1 MGLDTDLPKLILEQ
15 EVSPNVRCLFYQTSD
30 NPTVAIHG
38 SILAGTSSEK
48 QAKSGIA
55 ELTARLLIR
64 GTRKLSATRIADL
77 LESVGATASFRN
89 SQDSIVFQ
97 ARMTSDWTRRV
108 LGIVAEC
115 LTRPALSAS
124 DVAREKEGLLTDIR
138 LRDDDTT
145 RRGLRELSQFVYP
158 AGHPYRRDRL
168 GATDSVK
175 KIGQSDVRKYVEDEV
190 NPSPVLIV
198 FAGHFKKEEA
208 ITWTRRTFG
217 ERDAKRRTDPRPA
230 QDEPEATSQKEI
242 VMPHKTQS
250 DILIGGM
257 ASSRTH
263 PDYEPLNLL
272 NAILGELGFM
282 GRLGERVRDKEGLA
296 YSCSSFVN
304 SGLFGGSWTALA
316 GVNPRNVTKA
326 LALMREEIQRV
337 GVELVGEQEL
347 EDAKQNQ
354 IGSALMELESTEGI
368 ARTSHSLAHFG
379 LGLDYFTKR
388 RSLFAKITREDLLAM
403 AKKYLDS
410 ARLST
415 VIVGPRAKGESKS

>member
-1 MGLDTDLPKLILEQ
+1 MGLDTDLPKLIQEQ
-15 EVSPNVRCLFYQTSD
+15 EVNPNVRCLFYQTSD

-48 QAKSGIA
+48 PAKSGIA

-64 GTRKLSATRIADL
+64 GSRKLSATRIADL

-97 ARMTSDWTRRV
+97 ARMTSDWTMRV

-124 DVAREKEGLLTDIR
+124 DVSREKEGLLTDIR

-145 RRGLRELSQFVYP
+145 RRGLRELSQLVYP

-168 GATDSVK
+168 GAAESVI
-175 KIGQSDVRKYVEDEV
+175 KIGQSDVKKYVDDV
-190 NPSPVLIV
+190 VSGSPVLIA

-208 ITWTRRTFG
+208 VTWTRRTFG
-217 ERDAKRRTDPRPA
+217 ERDPKQRTDQSPA
-230 QDEPEATSQKEI
+230 RNEPQAAQKDV

-304 SGLFGGSWTALA
+304 SGLYGGSWTALA

-326 LALMREEIQRV
+326 LALMKEEIVRV
-337 GVELVGEQEL
+337 GEELVGEQEL

-354 IGSALMELESTEGI
+354 IGSALMELESTDGI
-368 ARTSHSLAHFG
+368 ARTSHNLAHFG
-379 LGLDYFTKR
+379 LGMDYFTR
-388 RSLFAKITREDLLAM
+388 RRNLFAEITREDLLAM
-403 AKKYLDS
+403 GKKYLDG
-410 ARLST
+410 ANLST